1 MAAITHSSQHPARTS
16 VPWSVLSQS
25 STPISAHII
34 HHLEHSQH
42 LRRSESDF
50 SDSESDLCYSHEA
63 FVWWLDSLHICIS
76 SVTII
81 GKVHF
86 TSLMALQWS
95 HITRRTYDVL
105 CREWC
110 HRTRGK
116 KPWSTKMSTQDRKRI
131 KSHHQRNVSHYVPDS
146 ENWLQPAKSHIKLV
160 NNIPGLRP
168 DVSHQLHQQD
178 AVAKTL
184 WSMKS
189 LFKWM
194 ILGGPPD
201 VASARLYKRFLLWHW
216 SIAWGKFHVSSLP
229 LYLVVDSGYLKSRSS
244 FRSLRSF
251 IQE

>member
-1 MAAITHSSQHPARTS
+1 MCCVENDAIEPEERSLGLPRWAPRTGRG
-16 VPWSVLSQS
+16 LS
-25 STPISAHII
+25 HII
-34 HHLEHSQH
+34 KE
-42 LRRSESDF
+42 
-50 SDSESDLCYSHEA
+50 
-63 FVWWLDSLHICIS
+63 
-76 SVTII
+76 
-81 GKVHF
+81 
-86 TSLMALQWS
+86 TSP
-95 HITRRTYDVL
+95 TTFRTA
-105 CREWC
+105 
-110 HRTRGK
+110 
-116 KPWSTKMSTQDRKRI
+116 Q
-131 KSHHQRNVSHYVPDS
+131 
-146 ENWLQPAKSHIKLV
+146 NWLQPAKSHIKLV

-194 ILGGPPD
+194 ILGGSPD

-229 LYLVVDSGYLKSRSS
+229 LYLVADSGYLKPRSS